1 MRKFLCIVLIILIS
15 FGTTYVFAENEVNQ
29 DLQSN
34 NIEDSSN
41 SNSPT
46 NNVQNQEGTQD
57 LSSKREEL
65 ENQIEESKQELEE
78 TQSELS
84 SNLQQVE
91 KLDEKI
97 KNSESELEELTKKVT
112 ELKTSISQIEEELTT
127 VTEKYNTQQK
137 LLEERVIALYEMGE
151 VDYLDIL
158 LHSNN
163 LSEFISSYYVISEIV
178 EADNDLLEDIGNKK
192 DEIELS
198 KQKLENQKKELA
210 DLVESQTRTSK
221 VLQNTKTIRENY
233 IAKLSDEEKEK
244 QAQIDEMTAQYE
256 DINRQILELAK
267 QGIDAEYIGGEF
279 AWPVPGYT
287 TITSKY
293 GMRVHPIT
301 GQYKLHTGVD
311 IGAPRGAKFIAANDG
326 IVTKAEYNTAYGN
339 MVIIDHGGGI
349 STLYAHGDEILVEV
363 GQTVKRGQS
372 VLVVGSTGYSTG
384 PHAHF
389 EVRIQGVVTDP
400 MPYITNRL
408 VPGSDN
414 QNEDEQDGEEDNK
427 TQEEKMEQY

>member
-311 IGAPRGAKFIAANDG
+311 IGAPRGANFIAANDG

-414 QNEDEQDGEEDNK
+414 QNEDGEEDNK

>member
-301 GQYKLHTGVD
+301 GHYKLHTGVD
-311 IGAPRGAKFIAANDG
+311 IGAPRGANFIAANDG

>member
-1 MRKFLCIVLIILIS
+1 
-15 FGTTYVFAENEVNQ
+15 
-29 DLQSN
+29 
-34 NIEDSSN
+34 
-41 SNSPT
+41 
-46 NNVQNQEGTQD
+46 
-57 LSSKREEL
+57 
-65 ENQIEESKQELEE
+65 
-78 TQSELS
+78 
-84 SNLQQVE
+84 
-91 KLDEKI
+91 
-97 KNSESELEELTKKVT
+97 
-112 ELKTSISQIEEELTT
+112 
-127 VTEKYNTQQK
+127 
-137 LLEERVIALYEMGE
+137 MGE

-311 IGAPRGAKFIAANDG
+311 IGAPRGANFIAANDG